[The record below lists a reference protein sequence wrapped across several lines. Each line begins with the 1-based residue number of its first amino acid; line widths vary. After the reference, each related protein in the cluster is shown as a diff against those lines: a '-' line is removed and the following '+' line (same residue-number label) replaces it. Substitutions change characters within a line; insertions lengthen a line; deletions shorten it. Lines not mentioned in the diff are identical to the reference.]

1 MADRRIRTIRV
12 KLLEENTK
20 EKLHDHKITVLKLN
34 TRALAIKVKANQK
47 VDKLGQFK
55 ATAFDHKKTL

>member
-1 MADRRIRTIRV
+1 M

-20 EKLHDHKITVLKLN
+20 EKLHDRKIRVLKLN
-34 TRALAIKVKANQK
+34 TRALTIKVKANQK

-55 ATAFDHKKTL
+55 ATTSDHKKTL